1 VKGNYLHEARDMG
14 KISLVNPSVKYQPIL
29 VSQQTPKHFLN
40 RRTNFATPIRTNTVN
55 DVIKALGVY

>member
-1 VKGNYLHEARDMG
+1 MG
-14 KISLVNPSVKYQPIL
+14 KISLVNPSVKYQLIL